1 MTPDQARTMLETTLR
16 EIVPD
21 ADLSTLAP
29 GDDLRDTLELDSMD
43 FVELVDRL
51 STRAGFRIEEDDA
64 DGRRSLDAA
73 IHFLVAHVLVA
84 QTVRLKSAEFCP
96 GPMS

>member
-29 GDDLRDTLELDSMD
+29 GADLRNAFELDSLD

-51 STRAGFRIEEDDA
+51 SARAGFRIEEDDA
-64 DGRRSLDAA
+64 DGLRSVEAVTA
-73 IHFLVAHVLVA
+73 FLVSRSDHVGQQA
-84 QTVRLKSAEFCP
+84 
-96 GPMS
+96 

>member
-1 MTPDQARTMLETTLR
+1 MTPDQARAMLETTLR
-16 EIVPD
+16 EVVPD

-29 GDDLRDTLELDSMD
+29 GADLRDAFELDSLD

-64 DGRRSLDAA
+64 DGMRNVDAA
-73 IHFLVAHVLVA
+73 VQFMVSHSP
-84 QTVRLKSAEFCP
+84 R
-96 GPMS
+96 

>member
-1 MTPDQARTMLETTLR
+1 MTPEQARAMLETTLR

-29 GDDLRDTLELDSMD
+29 GADLRDTFELDSLD
-43 FVELVDRL
+43 FVELVDKL

-64 DGRRSLDAA
+64 DGLRSVDAVTR
-73 IHFLVAHVLVA
+73 FLVAHSDHVGQQA
-84 QTVRLKSAEFCP
+84 
-96 GPMS
+96 

>member
-1 MTPDQARTMLETTLR
+1 MTPDQARDMLQTTLR
-16 EIVPD
+16 EVVPD

-29 GDDLRDTLELDSMD
+29 GADLRDTFELDSLD

-64 DGRRSLDAA
+64 DGLRTVEAA
-73 IHFLVAHVLVA
+73 TQFLVARTAH
-84 QTVRLKSAEFCP
+84 E
-96 GPMS
+96 GG

>member
-1 MTPDQARTMLETTLR
+1 MTPEQARAMLDTTLR

-21 ADLSTLAP
+21 ADLTTLPP
-29 GDDLRDTLELDSMD
+29 GADLRDTFELDSLD

-64 DGRRSLDAA
+64 DGMRSMNAA
-73 IHFLVAHVLVA
+73 IDFLVAH
-84 QTVRLKSAEFCP
+84 TS
-96 GPMS
+96 S

>member
-1 MTPDQARTMLETTLR
+1 MTPEQARAMLETTIR

-29 GDDLRDTLELDSMD
+29 GADLRDAYELDSLD
-43 FVELVDRL
+43 FVELVDKL

-64 DGRRSLDAA
+64 DGLRSVEAVTQ
-73 IHFLVAHVLVA
+73 FLVSRSDHVGQQA
-84 QTVRLKSAEFCP
+84 
-96 GPMS
+96 

>member
-1 MTPDQARTMLETTLR
+1 MTPEQARAMLETTLR

-29 GDDLRDTLELDSMD
+29 GADLRNAFELDSLD

-51 STRAGFRIEEDDA
+51 SARAGFRIEEDDA
-64 DGRRSLDAA
+64 DGLRSVEAVTA
-73 IHFLVAHVLVA
+73 FLVSRSDHVGQQA
-84 QTVRLKSAEFCP
+84 
-96 GPMS
+96 

>member
-1 MTPDQARTMLETTLR
+1 VTPEQARAMLDATLR

-21 ADLSTLAP
+21 ADLTTLPP
-29 GDDLRDTLELDSMD
+29 GADLRDTFELDSLD

-64 DGRRSLDAA
+64 DGLRSAEAA
-73 IHFLVAHVLVA
+73 INFLVAN
-84 QTVRLKSAEFCP
+84 TS
-96 GPMS
+96 

>member
-1 MTPDQARTMLETTLR
+1 MTPEQARAMLETTIR

-29 GDDLRDTLELDSMD
+29 GADLRDTFELDSLD
-43 FVELVDRL
+43 FVELVDKL

-64 DGRRSLDAA
+64 DGLRSVEAVTQ
-73 IHFLVAHVLVA
+73 FLVSRSDHVGQQA
-84 QTVRLKSAEFCP
+84 
-96 GPMS
+96 

>member
-1 MTPDQARTMLETTLR
+1 MTPDQARAMLDTTLR
-16 EIVPD
+16 EIVPN

-29 GDDLRDTLELDSMD
+29 GANLRDTFELDSLD

-64 DGRRSLDAA
+64 DGLRSVEAA
-73 IHFLVAHVLVA
+73 INFLVAN
-84 QTVRLKSAEFCP
+84 TS
-96 GPMS
+96 S

>member
-29 GDDLRDTLELDSMD
+29 GADLRNAFELDSLD

-64 DGRRSLDAA
+64 DGLRSVEAVTQ
-73 IHFLVAHVLVA
+73 FLVSRSDHVGQQA
-84 QTVRLKSAEFCP
+84 
-96 GPMS
+96 

>member
-1 MTPDQARTMLETTLR
+1 MTPEQARAMLETTIR

-29 GDDLRDTLELDSMD
+29 GADLRDTFELDSLD

-64 DGRRSLDAA
+64 DGMRSMSAA
-73 IHFLVAHVLVA
+73 IDFLVAH
-84 QTVRLKSAEFCP
+84 TS
-96 GPMS
+96 S

>member
-1 MTPDQARTMLETTLR
+1 MTPDQARTMLDTTLR

-29 GDDLRDTLELDSMD
+29 GADLRDTYEVDSLD

-64 DGRRSLDAA
+64 DGLRSVEAA
-73 IHFLVAHVLVA
+73 INFLVTH
-84 QTVRLKSAEFCP
+84 S
-96 GPMS
+96 GS

>member
-1 MTPDQARTMLETTLR
+1 MTPDQARAMLQTTLR

-29 GDDLRDTLELDSMD
+29 GDDLRDIFELDSLD

-64 DGRRSLDAA
+64 DGMRSVDSAV
-73 IHFLVAHVLVA
+73 HFLVAHTA
-84 QTVRLKSAEFCP
+84 S
-96 GPMS
+96 

>member
-29 GDDLRDTLELDSMD
+29 GADLRDTFEPDSLD

-64 DGRRSLDAA
+64 DGMRSMSAA
-73 IHFLVAHVLVA
+73 IDFLVAH
-84 QTVRLKSAEFCP
+84 TS
-96 GPMS
+96 S